1 MRLDRYGV
9 KSMGMDRRDEV
20 PERVEKRLLTK
31 LSIIIPRTICD
42 EFRKKNRINDVQ
54 LTPTQQALQ
63 ERQSQQKA
71 RLVIYCFEQ
80 GSETGGVDVCG
91 GAWV

>member
-1 MRLDRYGV
+1 
-9 KSMGMDRRDEV
+9 MGMDRRDEV

-31 LSIIIPRTICD
+31 LSIVIPRTICD
-42 EFRKKNRINDVQ
+42 EFRENCIKDVR

-63 ERQSQQKA
+63 ERRSQQRA
-71 RLVIYCFEQ
+71 TLEIYSFVQALVQ
-80 GSETGGVDVCG
+80 ASETGGGVDVCG